1 MAYLGCFVVIAEI
14 NNNGVLVE
22 KEIKDSGGN
31 ALFVRTDL
39 SKSSDLLNLAKI
51 VEQKVGIVDILV
63 NNAAATP
70 FGSVIDTTLEQWDK
84 SYQVNVRS
92 VVELIKI
99 YLPEMLKRKSGVIS
113 LVATSDT
120 ISFASAYSSIKSAT
134 QSLGLILADEIG
146 PESGVSVFV
155 FGPGMV
161 DTPGIRDALEN
172 LVPLYGMTKEE
183 FIKLGSNSGYEGLM
197 PAFDCAASFAYC
209 IINARKFH
217 GQVADSLLP
226 LIQNSIINIAS
237 PEAKTTTENVEIEE
251 LKMRSAT
258 KTSDSLENDLLNLK
272 IVLSDLIK
280 ESEELNMF
288 KRKWIERTFKKRTG
302 MSQEEW
308 YNIIDSLIADLKVQK
323 ISVLTEKTNLVKL
336 MLPKL
341 IYNFEENKKDANS
354 YLKDKDLLS
363 KAIKELDKRIDM
375 VNQVKNSLEIL
386 TISQF

>member
-1 MAYLGCFVVIAEI
+1 
-14 NNNGVLVE
+14 
-22 KEIKDSGGN
+22 
-31 ALFVRTDL
+31 
-39 SKSSDLLNLAKI
+39 
-51 VEQKVGIVDILV
+51 
-63 NNAAATP
+63 
-70 FGSVIDTTLEQWDK
+70 
-84 SYQVNVRS
+84 
-92 VVELIKI
+92 
-99 YLPEMLKRKSGVIS
+99 
-113 LVATSDT
+113 
-120 ISFASAYSSIKSAT
+120 
-134 QSLGLILADEIG
+134 
-146 PESGVSVFV
+146 
-155 FGPGMV
+155 
-161 DTPGIRDALEN
+161 
-172 LVPLYGMTKEE
+172 
-183 FIKLGSNSGYEGLM
+183 
-197 PAFDCAASFAYC
+197 
-209 IINARKFH
+209 
-217 GQVADSLLP
+217 
-226 LIQNSIINIAS
+226 
-237 PEAKTTTENVEIEE
+237 
-251 LKMRSAT
+251 MRSYT